1 MTYAPTGVNQKIN
14 ESKNASMPRPLFPP
28 NNQVTVYEKSGFRK
42 GLPTFPG
49 PEELFYCENNYD
61 AGPQFIRPT
70 SIMINN
76 TPKKSIFP
84 LGAWITP
91 FGSE

>member
-1 MTYAPTGVNQKIN
+1 V
-14 ESKNASMPRPLFPP
+14 
-28 NNQVTVYEKSGFRK
+28 
-42 GLPTFPG
+42 
-49 PEELFYCENNYD
+49 ENNYD

-70 SIMINN
+70 SIIIHN

-91 FGSE
+91 FGS